1 MHRRDPNLGP
11 NVDTH
16 LNFGMLEC
24 LICQEVPL
32 VNIAAGRM
40 PESLQ
45 LYIVA
50 LSHLRS
56 TRNTTGPLTT
66 VSGWYTGP

>member
-1 MHRRDPNLGP
+1 MPFWEHPNLGP
-11 NVDTH
+11 NVDTR

-24 LICQEVPL
+24 LMCQEVPL

-45 LYIVA
+45 L
-50 LSHLRS
+50 
-56 TRNTTGPLTT
+56 
-66 VSGWYTGP
+66 